1 MPSPTSSAHRQL
13 SERKRQERKI
23 MPNHDRLPN
32 LHVSDHP
39 LVKHKV
45 TLLSDVSTEP
55 QMFRA
60 LVSEL
65 TELLV
70 YEATRDLPIRP
81 KEFESPLERA
91 EGHEIASEIGLVPI
105 LRAGLGMVDAAGG
118 LLPGSIVYH
127 LGIYRDEDTHMPVSY
142 YNKLPSAF
150 PEQVMIL
157 LDPMLATGGSAT
169 AAATTLKANGAQR
182 VVFVGIIAAPEGVQ
196 HMLNEHPDVP
206 LYVARLDRE
215 LNANKYICPGLG
227 DAGDRIFGT
236 FRR

>member
-1 MPSPTSSAHRQL
+1 
-13 SERKRQERKI
+13 
-23 MPNHDRLPN
+23 MPNHNRFPN
-32 LHVSDHP
+32 LHVSVHP

-45 TLLSDVSTEP
+45 TLLSDISTEP
-55 QMFRA
+55 QTFRA

-70 YEATRDLPIRP
+70 YEATRDLPVRAKP
-81 KEFESPLERA
+81 FESPLERA
-91 EGHEIASEIGLVPI
+91 EGYEIASEIALVPI

-127 LGIYRDEDTHMPVSY
+127 LGIYRDEDTHLPVSY
-142 YNKLPSAF
+142 YNKLPGEFS
-150 PEQVMIL
+150 EQVMIL

-169 AAATTLKANGAQR
+169 AAAATLKANKAPR
-182 VVFVGIIAAPEGVQ
+182 VIFVGIIAAPEGVQ
-196 HMLNEHPDVP
+196 RMLDEHPDIP
-206 LYVARLDRE
+206 LFVARLDRE

-236 FRR
+236 IRR